1 MNEDDVRKHA
11 EAHGEAMVAGDI
23 RRAGDD
29 LTDEAKAVVGPVM
42 SALPRPV
49 TAAEVQS
56 VEGGGEEYVV
66 RIRYS
71 GADREG
77 EGEKEVVVQS
87 RWAEHDGRPMIVR
100 AEIV

>member
-11 EAHGEAMVAGDI
+11 EAHGEAMLAGDI

-29 LTDEAKAVVGPVM
+29 LTDEAKAGAGPVM
-42 SALPRPV
+42 SALPRPI

-56 VEGGGEEYVV
+56 VSGTGDEYVV
-66 RIRYS
+66 RICYS
-71 GADREG
+71 GAD
-77 EGEKEVVVQS
+77 KEVVVQS
-87 RWAEHDGRPMIVR
+87 RWGEHEGRPMIVG